1 MLNFSFDKR
10 FLYLIIGIMVF
21 RTLYQYATV
30 EGALLGLVLTVPG
43 VLIAITFHEFA
54 HAFAADKLGD
64 DTPRMEG
71 RLSLNPFDHLDPI
84 GSLLLLFAGFGWGK
98 PVHVNPRNYS
108 RKMSMEKGEA
118 IVSIAGPLMNFI
130 LAILFTIITAITLKV
145 TGSSIIFI
153 DNQMAMLA
161 SNQTTNIIIQILV
174 TTVVI
179 NVGLGVFNLIPLPP
193 LDGSKVIMPLLP
205 YKAKQFFINNESLFY
220 IIFVVIWLTG
230 VAGIIISPVIDIISS
245 GIFKLALSVFGIS
258 L

>member
-230 VAGIIISPVIDIISS
+230 VAGIIISPVIDKEVKSVIINYQIS
-245 GIFKLALSVFGIS
+245 KL
-258 L
+258 